1 MSSGRNAARA
11 SPARVLLEGRTLSI
25 DRRRI
30 GISYSGGGPQLAI
43 ELGCALAMVEEGI
56 IPDVVAGVSA
66 GAIAATAHA
75 LDPREGRGIRI
86 AIRLLGHVRNRT
98 LKLAW
103 YQVLLRLVHEN
114 LRLRSLGDNAA
125 VRDLFGQAA
134 AELGLI
140 DFRIGSFR
148 PPEHPKLLV
157 GATDRLNGTQFWFP
171 EETPVGDALV
181 ASSAIP
187 GVFPWRV
194 MDVGGSRRVLVDG
207 GVISNQPIS
216 QLALEGCGTI
226 YAIAVG
232 YGGGSAPPPT
242 NAVNNLTQSIWMGM
256 HQSSRLEEEYVR
268 LKIGDDGVIHH
279 IHPEVEIPLKSY
291 DFTPELVQ
299 KAVSESASATR
310 AWLHHLAGP
319 SGGSAGRA

>member
-1 MSSGRNAARA
+1 MRAEHKSCLGPPPETEQRPALPLRQPRQEDLVKRHLLVGGERRCRLRTGRGPVPAHPPRVAHRASIHGAMSSGRNAARA

-114 LRLRSLGDNAA
+114 LRLRSLGDNPA

-140 DFRIGSFR
+140 DFRIGSF
-148 PPEHPKLLV
+148 PPPQHPKLLV
-157 GATDRLNGTQFWFP
+157 
-171 EETPVGDALV
+171 
-181 ASSAIP
+181 
-187 GVFPWRV
+187 
-194 MDVGGSRRVLVDG
+194 
-207 GVISNQPIS
+207 
-216 QLALEGCGTI
+216 
-226 YAIAVG
+226 
-232 YGGGSAPPPT
+232 
-242 NAVNNLTQSIWMGM
+242 
-256 HQSSRLEEEYVR
+256 
-268 LKIGDDGVIHH
+268 
-279 IHPEVEIPLKSY
+279 
-291 DFTPELVQ
+291 
-299 KAVSESASATR
+299 
-310 AWLHHLAGP
+310 
-319 SGGSAGRA
+319 